1 MTRRDRSR
9 ALQSEVVDAA
19 IDAYVHWRDAAADT
33 CEAYDGWSSANRADR
48 MLAACAYSAA
58 LDREE
63 TAANRY
69 AIAMRRLKAECK
81 DGPFED
87 AHRVAK
93 STRGGRQRE
102 EGSDCALR

>member
-19 IDAYVHWRDAAADT
+19 IDAYVHWRDACADT

-48 MLAACAYSAA
+48 TLAASAYWAA

-63 TAANRY
+63 TAANGY

-81 DGPFED
+81 DGPFGD
-87 AHRVAK
+87 PCRVANG
-93 STRGGRQRE
+93 TRGGRQRK
-102 EGSDCALR
+102 EGSNCALR